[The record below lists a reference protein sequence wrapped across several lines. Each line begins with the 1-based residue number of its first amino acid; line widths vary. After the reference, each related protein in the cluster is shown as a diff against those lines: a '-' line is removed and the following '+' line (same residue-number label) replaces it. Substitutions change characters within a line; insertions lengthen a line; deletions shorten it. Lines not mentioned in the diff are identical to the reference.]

1 MQKLIILKKTFDFFQ
16 STMIANKDENTFKK
30 PKSKSKLN
38 MKTLNY
44 IFQNFGDENNELMVK
59 FRRMLLIVAAKNSD
73 LVAEERIKTGT
84 PQSTIRYFVEAA
96 VNPTKE
102 KFSQVNDRH
111 ELGQDFLLGK
121 KNNRCLENKEL
132 ILVKKPASTAQE
144 FK

>member
-1 MQKLIILKKTFDFFQ
+1 
-16 STMIANKDENTFKK
+16 MIANKDENTFKK

-111 ELGQDFLLGK
+111 ELGRAFLIGK
-121 KNNRCLENKEL
+121 KKNM
-132 ILVKKPASTAQE
+132 P
-144 FK
+144 

>member
-1 MQKLIILKKTFDFFQ
+1 
-16 STMIANKDENTFKK
+16 MIANKDENTFKK
-30 PKSKSKLN
+30 PKPKSKLN
-38 MKTLNY
+38 MKTLHY

-121 KNNRCLENKEL
+121 KNNKCPKNKGL
-132 ILVKKPASTAQE
+132 VHVKKQPVVHKNSNE
-144 FK
+144 FRPKMIVTN